1 REIRRTNQEVYQHEK
16 LYNYERMREWNIKA
30 EHKYRANKN
39 NKSQEK
45 QIDPDNPFAKALMG
59 FKQEN

>member
-1 REIRRTNQEVYQHEK
+1 MNKGNNFSKKDGKSKKQKSKPSPAVSAKTSRQS
-16 LYNYERMREWNIKA
+16 
-30 EHKYRANKN
+30 NKN
-39 NKSQEK
+39 NKSHEK